1 MLNIPFPPHGPPLS
15 TTMMLEKWR
24 NCSRRVFTRLPKE
37 ARVEE
42 MRKKIEEKVTA
53 KLNAQF
59 YNEWA
64 KKK

>member
-1 MLNIPFPPHGPPLS
+1 
-15 TTMMLEKWR
+15 MMLEKWR